1 MAEGNN
7 SFGKVFVLYVFSG
20 GAVVVLRLL
29 LLPNPQRQNQPPLS
43 TERGFFETLIAAPLM
58 RILFVLVFITVFLPP
73 NPWRH
78 LSSTLLYEVVE
89 ALSKVAVA
97 KAFYGNVVCSN
108 ESLLGSNPLG
118 NLKYNPADDPY
129 YISNLHEPIDEFI
142 GSALE
147 DSHFTNIVHIVLESM
162 REDSYPYQ
170 EDGLLHQHIVHN
182 MGLVNGG
189 TPVNTQTITPFISS
203 LADHTLSW
211 HTTWATIPYTH
222 KTMLGCEPCFLSI
235 ILMLQIGAE
244 CYRCRWI
251 GPSKEHHQQ
260 NSINIVFL
268 KFSATCRQLPI
279 ETLN

>member
-7 SFGKVFVLYVFSG
+7 SFGKVFLLYLVSG

-29 LLPNPQRQNQPPLS
+29 LLPNPQRHTQPSLS
-43 TERGFFETLIAAPLM
+43 GEHGFFETFTAAPLT
-58 RILFVLVFITVFLPP
+58 RILSVLVFITVLLPP

-97 KAFYGNVVCSN
+97 KVFYGNVCSN
-108 ESLLGSNPLG
+108 EPLFGSNPLG
-118 NLKYNPADDPY
+118 NLNYNPAHDPY
-129 YISNLHEPIDEFI
+129 YISNLHEPVDEFI
-142 GSALE
+142 ASALE

-170 EDGLLHQHIVHN
+170 EDGLLNQHIVNN
-182 MGLVNGG
+182 MELVKGG
-189 TPVNTQTITPFISS
+189 TPVNTQTITPFITS

-222 KTMLGCEPCFLSI
+222 KTMLGCEPLFLSI
-235 ILMLQIGAE
+235 MLIFRLVRNVTGADGLVHRRNTTSKILSALS
-244 CYRCRWI
+244 
-251 GPSKEHHQQ
+251 PSSPPLHVVSH
-260 NSINIVFL
+260 
-268 KFSATCRQLPI
+268 R
-279 ETLN
+279 